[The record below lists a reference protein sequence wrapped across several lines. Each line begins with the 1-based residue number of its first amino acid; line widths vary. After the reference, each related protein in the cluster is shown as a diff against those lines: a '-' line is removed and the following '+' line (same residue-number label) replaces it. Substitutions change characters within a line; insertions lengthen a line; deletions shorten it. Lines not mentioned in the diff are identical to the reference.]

1 MPNHSQGNRRLRAL
15 VEALKPILGLTAI
28 LAVGVALAWG
38 LLTRENG
45 REKAPRL
52 ATLDKPVGE
61 MFLTITVADI
71 GLELTAPDGRSVK
84 IFVPGVPNVAT
95 IADAQPRVDC
105 TDAGG
110 VVAGDSTCTISVQL
124 KRPAFGD
131 YKVRMTAAAQHV
143 EVLTVGWGGVGF
155 NRNGGLSMKIA
166 AEARKPL
173 EFTMIVAPEGVSQ
186 RTEPK
191 PVAR

>member
-1 MPNHSQGNRRLRAL
+1 MPNHSQGNRRLRAF
-15 VEALKPILGLTAI
+15 VEGLKPILGLAAI
-28 LAVGVALAWG
+28 LAGGVALAWG
-38 LLTRENG
+38 LLTRDNG

-52 ATLDKPVGE
+52 QTLDKPVGE
-61 MFLTITVADI
+61 MFLTVTVADI
-71 GLELTAPDGRSVK
+71 GLELTAPDGRKVTV
-84 IFVPGVPNVAT
+84 FVPGSPNAAT
-95 IADAQPRVDC
+95 IPHAQPKVDC

-110 VVAGDSTCTISVQL
+110 LVAGDSTCTVSVQL
-124 KRPAFGD
+124 KKPIFGD
-131 YKVRMTAAAQHV
+131 YKVRMTATAQHV

-191 PVAR
+191 LVGR